1 MSSHQALLSK
11 LQKKKLLVK
20 ARNTGMQKG
29 SRQSKRI
36 GSSLEFSDYRIYQPG
51 DDIRQ
56 IDWNVY
62 GRTQKH
68 YIKRFLDER
77 ELSISIYLDGSSSMR
92 KSPAKW
98 ELAKLIAAS
107 LSYIV
112 LNNEDRL
119 HFFSVSSS
127 GVYPVK
133 RKGSVYGKRTFMEII
148 NLNQEAK
155 TGEFMKSLSGVIRKG
170 AQLSIIVT
178 DGLERLEE
186 IESLFKK
193 IAAFR
198 REIWLI
204 QVLSEDEL
212 SPSYSG
218 DVKLVDSETDTAVNV
233 SMNPKLIADYKFRL
247 TEHNRKLKDIC
258 RKVGGQYLLV
268 SDARDV
274 QSIIFHDFPKHRLTN

>member
-155 TGEFMKSLSGVIRKG
+155 TGEFMKSLSGAIRKG